1 MQGETPD
8 LPQIPGFTV
17 LGQAGKGGMGAVFSA
32 EQHAPR
38 RKGALKVLARAPD
51 ATTLEAFRREAA
63 AIARL
68 EHPRIVP
75 LYSYGEHAGSP
86 YLVMR
91 YLGGGTVA
99 DRIRQGAVDLPGAE
113 RWLRAMAEA
122 LDFAHQ
128 QGVIHRDVKP
138 SNILLDEQ
146 GNAYL
151 SDFGIAGT
159 LADARSGV
167 PTGSAAYMSPE
178 QGRGEAVD
186 RRADIYALAVT
197 LFECLTGKK
206 PYTAE
211 TALGVIVRHM
221 HDPIPSAHD
230 LAPAV
235 PAAVAEALRWGMA
248 KNPAERPRTTG
259 DFARLVRQAIENPE
273 APLRPSVPA
282 AAAVKAAAEAG
293 QAARIPRT
301 APRRRWALIVGLAV
315 LGLAGVAL
323 VAGGALAAL
332 LLPGSGTQTRPTA
345 TLPLGVATAQPT
357 PIGQL
362 LADDFSDPTS
372 GFAVL
377 SDEDGGVAYA
387 EGGLQFTALTEGVR
401 WYSPSG
407 RIEAQDVVI
416 EATTLVVSGPPLGE
430 IGVLCRF
437 RDLEHFTA
445 LGLRGDGQA
454 AIWQVENGATS
465 YLQEWTP
472 VSGLQLQPGAPLQ
485 LRAQCRAGDL
495 RLEADGDLLAQAVDP
510 QPAAGD
516 IVLMAGLAEPGELV
530 VLFDEV
536 VVSR

>member
-1 MQGETPD
+1 MMQGETPA

-17 LGQAGKGGMGAVFSA
+17 LGQAGKGGMGAVFIA

-38 RKGALKVLARAPD
+38 RKVALKVLARSPD

-99 DRIRQGAVDLPGAE
+99 DRIRQGAVDLAGAE
-113 RWLRAMAEA
+113 RWLQAMAEA
-122 LDFAHQ
+122 LDFAHR

-146 GNAYL
+146 GSAYL

-259 DFARLVRQAIENPE
+259 DFARLVRQAIEHPE
-273 APLRPSVPA
+273 APLRPMVPGAGA
-282 AAAVKAAAEAG
+282 AGE
-293 QAARIPRT
+293 AARPGPAPRA
-301 APRRRWALIVGLAV
+301 APRRRWALIAGLAV

-332 LLPGSGTQTRPTA
+332 LLPGSGTQSRPTA
-345 TLPLGVATAQPT
+345 TLPLGLATAQPT

-362 LADDFSDPTS
+362 LADDFSNSTS
-372 GFAVL
+372 GFYTF
-377 SDEDGGVAYA
+377 SDEDGGMTYA
-387 EGGLQFTALTEGVR
+387 EGGLRFSVLTEGAR
-401 WYSPSG
+401 WYSPS
-407 RIEAQDVVI
+407 RQIEDQDVLI
-416 EATTLVVSGPPLGE
+416 EVTARQVSGPALGE
-430 IGVLCRF
+430 FGLVCRY
-437 RDLEHFTA
+437 RDLKHFTA
-445 LGLRGDGQA
+445 LALRGDGQA
-454 AIWQVENGATS
+454 TIWQVENGATS

-485 LRAQCRAGDL
+485 LRAECRAGDL
-495 RLEADGDLLAQAVDP
+495 RLEADGRLLAQALDP

-516 IVLMAGLAEPGELV
+516 IVLMAGLAGPGELV
-530 VLFDEV
+530 VLFDDLT
-536 VVSR
+536 VSR

>member
-1 MQGETPD
+1 
-8 LPQIPGFTV
+8 
-17 LGQAGKGGMGAVFSA
+17 
-32 EQHAPR
+32 
-38 RKGALKVLARAPD
+38 
-51 ATTLEAFRREAA
+51 
-63 AIARL
+63 
-68 EHPRIVP
+68 
-75 LYSYGEHAGSP
+75 
-86 YLVMR
+86 
-91 YLGGGTVA
+91 
-99 DRIRQGAVDLPGAE
+99 
-113 RWLRAMAEA
+113 
-122 LDFAHQ
+122 
-128 QGVIHRDVKP
+128 
-138 SNILLDEQ
+138 
-146 GNAYL
+146 
-151 SDFGIAGT
+151 
-159 LADARSGV
+159 
-167 PTGSAAYMSPE
+167 MSPE
-178 QGRGEAVD
+178 QGRGEQVD

-259 DFARLVRQAIENPE
+259 DFARLVRQAIEHPE
-273 APLRPSVPA
+273 VPLRPSVPGVGA
-282 AAAVKAAAEAG
+282 AGEAAPA
-293 QAARIPRT
+293 PRA
-301 APRRRWALIVGLAV
+301 APRRRWALIAGLAV

-332 LLPGSGTQTRPTA
+332 LLPGSGTQSRPTA
-345 TLPLGVATAQPT
+345 TLPQGLATAGPT

-362 LADDFSDPTS
+362 LADDFSDPLS
-372 GFAVL
+372 GFAVR

-401 WYSPSG
+401 WYSPS
-407 RIEAQDVVI
+407 RRVEAQDVVI

>member
-1 MQGETPD
+1 MQGETPA

-17 LGQAGKGGMGAVFSA
+17 LGQAGKGGMGSVFIA

-38 RKGALKVLARAPD
+38 RKVALKVLARAPD

-99 DRIRQGAVDLPGAE
+99 DRIRRGAVDLASAE
-113 RWLRAMAEA
+113 RWLQAMAEA

-146 GNAYL
+146 SSAYL

-259 DFARLVRQAIENPE
+259 DFARLVRQAIEHPE
-273 APLRPSVPA
+273 APVRPSVPGVGA
-282 AAAVKAAAEAG
+282 AGEAAPA
-293 QAARIPRT
+293 PRA
-301 APRRRWALIVGLAV
+301 APRRRWALIAGLGV

-332 LLPGSGTQTRPTA
+332 FLPGSGTQARPTA
-345 TLPLGVATAQPT
+345 TLPQGLATAVPT

-362 LADDFSDPTS
+362 LADDFTDPTS

-437 RDLEHFTA
+437 RDLEHFIA

-454 AIWQVENGATS
+454 AIWQVENGATN

-472 VSGLQLQPGAPLQ
+472 VSGLQLQPGAALQ
-485 LRAQCRAGDL
+485 LRAECRAGDL
-495 RLEADGDLLAQAVDP
+495 RLEADGRLLVQALDP

-516 IVLMAGLAEPGELV
+516 IVLMAGLAESGELV
-530 VLFDEV
+530 VVFDEV

>member
-1 MQGETPD
+1 MQAETPD
-8 LPQIPGFTV
+8 LPQLPGFTV
-17 LGQAGKGGMGAVFSA
+17 LGQAGKGGMGAVFIA

-38 RKGALKVLARAPD
+38 RKVALKVLARAPD

-99 DRIRQGAVDLPGAE
+99 DRIRQGAVDLAGAE

-128 QGVIHRDVKP
+128 RGVIHRDVKP

-186 RRADIYALAVT
+186 RRADVYALAVT

-259 DFARLVRQAIENPE
+259 DFARLVRQAIEHPE
-273 APLRPSVPA
+273 VPLRPVAPGVGA
-282 AAAVKAAAEAG
+282 AGEAAVA
-293 QAARIPRT
+293 PR
-301 APRRRWALIVGLAV
+301 PPRRRRWALIAALAV

-345 TLPLGVATAQPT
+345 TLPQGLATAVPT

-362 LADDFSDPTS
+362 LADDFSDPLS

-387 EGGLQFTALTEGVR
+387 EGALQFTALTEGVR

-407 RIEAQDVVI
+407 RIEQQDVVV
-416 EATTLVVSGPPLGE
+416 EVAAQRVTRPTLGE

-437 RDLEHFTA
+437 RDLDHFTA
-445 LGLRGDGQA
+445 LALRGDGQA
-454 AIWQVENGATS
+454 AIWQVENGVLS
-465 YLQEWTP
+465 FLQEWTP
-472 VSGLQLQPGAPLQ
+472 VFGLQLHPDAPLQ
-485 LRAQCRAGDL
+485 LRAECRAGDL
-495 RLEADGDLLAQAVDP
+495 RLEADGRLLAQALDP
-510 QPAAGD
+510 QPVAGD
-516 IVLMAGLAEPGELV
+516 VVLMAGLAEPGELV
-530 VLFDEV
+530 VLFDGLV
-536 VVSR
+536 VTR

>member
-1 MQGETPD
+1 MQGETPA

-17 LGQAGKGGMGAVFSA
+17 LGQAGKGGMGAVFIA

-38 RKGALKVLARAPD
+38 RKVALKVLTRAPD

-99 DRIRQGAVDLPGAE
+99 DRIRQGAVDLGGAE
-113 RWLRAMAEA
+113 RWLRSMAEA

-128 QGVIHRDVKP
+128 RGVIHRDVKP

-146 GNAYL
+146 SNAYL

-159 LADARSGV
+159 LADARSGM

-186 RRADIYALAVT
+186 RRADVYALAVT

-259 DFARLVRQAIENPE
+259 DFARLVRQAIEHPE
-273 APLRPSVPA
+273 VPLRPVAPGVGA
-282 AAAVKAAAEAG
+282 AGEAAVA
-293 QAARIPRT
+293 PR
-301 APRRRWALIVGLAV
+301 PPRRRRWALIAALAV

-332 LLPGSGTQTRPTA
+332 LLPGSGTQARPTA
-345 TLPLGVATAQPT
+345 TLPLGMASAVPT
-357 PIGQL
+357 PLGQL
-362 LADDFSDPTS
+362 LADDFSDRAS

-387 EGGLQFTALTEGVR
+387 EGTLQFTALTEGVR

-407 RIEAQDVVI
+407 RIEAQDVLI

-437 RDLEHFTA
+437 RDLENFTA
-445 LGLRGDGQA
+445 LALRGDGQA
-454 AIWQVENGATS
+454 AIWQVENGVTS
-465 YLQEWTP
+465 FLQEWTP
-472 VSGLQLQPGAPLQ
+472 VSGLQPQPDAPLQ
-485 LRAQCRAGDL
+485 LRAECRAGDL
-495 RLEADGDLLAQAVDP
+495 RLEADGRLLAQARDP
-510 QPAAGD
+510 RPAAGD
-516 IVLMAGLAEPGELV
+516 IVLMAGLAESGELV
-530 VLFDEV
+530 VLFDDLT
-536 VVSR
+536 VSR

>member
-1 MQGETPD
+1 MIQGETPA

-17 LGQAGKGGMGAVFSA
+17 LGRAGKGGMGDVFIA

-38 RKGALKVLARAPD
+38 RKVALKVLARAPD
-51 ATTLEAFRREAA
+51 PATLEAFRREAA

-99 DRIRQGAVDLPGAE
+99 DRIRQGAVDLAGAE
-113 RWLRAMAEA
+113 RWLQSMAEA

-146 GNAYL
+146 GSAYL

-186 RRADIYALAVT
+186 RRADVYALAVT

-230 LAPAV
+230 LAPAI
-235 PAAVAEALRWGMA
+235 PAPVAEALRWGMA

-259 DFARLVRQAIENPE
+259 EFARLVRQAIEHPE
-273 APLRPSVPA
+273 TPLRPLVPA
-282 AAAVKAAAEAG
+282 AAGVGPSGE
-293 QAARIPRT
+293 AARLPRA

-315 LGLAGVAL
+315 LGLAGIAL
-323 VAGGALAAL
+323 LAGGTLAAL
-332 LLPGSGTQTRPTA
+332 LLPGSGSQTRPTA
-345 TLPLGVATAQPT
+345 TLPLGLATAQPT

-362 LADDFSDPTS
+362 LADDFSDPKS
-372 GFAVL
+372 GFYVY
-377 SDEDGGVAYA
+377 SDEDGGVAYS
-387 EGGLQFTALTEGVR
+387 EGTLRFSVLTEGAR
-401 WYSPSG
+401 WYSPS
-407 RIEAQDVVI
+407 RRVEAQDVVI
-416 EATTLVVSGPPLGE
+416 EVTARQISGPALGE
-430 IGVLCRF
+430 IGLVCRY
-437 RDLEHFTA
+437 RDLENFTA
-445 LGLRGDGQA
+445 LALRGDGQA
-454 AIWQVENGATS
+454 AIWQVENGATN
-465 YLQEWTP
+465 YLQDWTP
-472 VSGLQLQPGAPLQ
+472 VAGLQLQPGAPLQ
-485 LRAQCRAGDL
+485 LQAECRAGDL
-495 RLEADGDLLAQAVDP
+495 QLQADGRLLAQALDP
-510 QPAAGD
+510 KPAAGD

-530 VLFDEV
+530 IHFDEV

>member
-1 MQGETPD
+1 MQAETPA

-17 LGQAGKGGMGAVFSA
+17 LGQAGKGGMGSVFIA

-38 RKGALKVLARAPD
+38 RKVALKVLARAPD

-99 DRIRQGAVDLPGAE
+99 DRIRLGAVDLAGAE

-146 GNAYL
+146 GSAYL

-186 RRADIYALAVT
+186 RRADVYALAVT

-248 KNPAERPRTTG
+248 KHPAERPRTTG
-259 DFARLVRQAIENPE
+259 DFARLVRQAIEHPE
-273 APLRPSVPA
+273 VPLRPVVP
-282 AAAVKAAAEAG
+282 EGAG
-293 QAARIPRT
+293 VGAAREADRLPRA

-315 LGLAGVAL
+315 FGLAGVAL

-345 TLPLGVATAQPT
+345 TLPQGLATAVPT
-357 PIGQL
+357 PTGQL
-362 LADDFSDPTS
+362 LADDFSDPLS

-387 EGGLQFTALTEGVR
+387 EGALQFTALTEGVR

-407 RIEAQDVVI
+407 RIEEQDVVV
-416 EATTLVVSGPPLGE
+416 EVAAQRVTGPTLGE

-445 LGLRGDGQA
+445 LALRGDGQA
-454 AIWQVENGATS
+454 AIWQVVDGQTS
-465 YLQEWTP
+465 FLQDWAP

-485 LRAQCRAGDL
+485 LRSECRAGDL
-495 RLEADGDLLAQAVDP
+495 RLEADGRLLAQALDP
-510 QPAAGD
+510 QPVAGD

-530 VLFDEV
+530 VLFDGLV
-536 VVSR
+536 VTR